1 MRKQIFKLLPLVA
14 AAFLATSC
22 DKNDEPTAP
31 VQTVCTPSQP
41 QTTYTLTITATKGT
55 NNSLTKALALNGDNI
70 DATWKK
76 GETVSVYQNGRNI
89 GNLTAQSDG
98 ATTTEFSGN
107 LTEKPSLG
115 QAILKYKEPNYYEQE
130 GTLESIAKNLDCAEA
145 TITITGV
152 TEDQQILTS
161 EGTAT
166 FKNQQA
172 IVKFTLKSGSNIINA
187 KRIIINGIAI
197 TPETPTH
204 EIYAALPGCDEVSIF
219 VNDGTNYYTY
229 ATKDDPNCTA
239 GDAKLENGKYY
250 KITVTKLATSD
261 KIVDLAKLT
270 SNYKIPDG
278 SIVSGKLNGNYKITI
293 APNATVTL
301 VDATINGT
309 NNSAYR
315 WAGITCEGNATI
327 ILEGENTVT
336 GFDGFYPGIF
346 IPQGSTL
353 TIDGTGSLTA
363 SSNDDGA
370 SHGIGGGYNG
380 FDGDGGNI
388 IINGGT
394 INATIG
400 NGGNANC
407 GDITINGGTVKAIS
421 QGSSCAGIGGNR
433 GGVTVSCGN
442 ITITGGKVEAQ
453 GGDNGPGIG
462 AGSDC
467 GCGNITITG
476 GDVKAI
482 GSGDGAGIGSCNSSG
497 YSSYCGAITIAGGK
511 VEAQGRDYAPGIG
524 AGKGGECGN
533 ITISGGSVTATGSGY
548 AAGIGSTNTYSTKFP
563 SSCGDITIINGVTSL
578 NITKGENA
586 TYSIGK
592 GNDDNSTCGTVK
604 IFGVEGAITD
614 SPYIY
619 PSHN

>member
-31 VQTVCTPSQP
+31 VHTVCTPPLP
-41 QTTYTLTITATKGT
+41 QSTYTLTITATKGT
-55 NNSLTKALALNGDNI
+55 NNSLTKALAVNGDNI
-70 DATWKK
+70 DATWEK
-76 GETVSVYQNGRNI
+76 GETVSVYQNGRYI

-98 ATTTEFSGN
+98 ETTTEFSGN

-115 QAILKYKEPNYYEQE
+115 QAILKYKEPNYYEQD

-197 TPETPTH
+197 NPETPTH

-229 ATKDDPNCTA
+229 ATKDDPNFTA

-250 KITVTKLATSD
+250 KITVTKLATTD
-261 KIVDLAKLT
+261 NIIDIAKLT
-270 SNYKIPDG
+270 SEYKIPDG
-278 SIVSGKLNGNYKITI
+278 SIVTGKLAGNYKITI

-301 VDATINGT
+301 VDATINGE
-309 NNSAYR
+309 NNLDYE
-315 WAGITCEGNATI
+315 WAGITCEGNATL
-327 ILEGENTVT
+327 ILEGDNTVT
-336 GFDGFYPGIF
+336 GFYDDYPGIF
-346 IPQGSTL
+346 IPEGSTL

-363 SSNDDGA
+363 SSNNDET
-370 SHGIGGGYNG
+370 SRGIGGGYNS
-380 FDGDGGNI
+380 FAGDGGNI

-400 NGGNANC
+400 NGGQANC

-421 QGSSCAGIGGNR
+421 QGFVCAGIGGTN
-433 GGVTVSCGN
+433 GGIAVSCGN

-453 GGDNGPGIG
+453 GGKNAPGIG
-462 AGSDC
+462 AGIDC

-482 GSGDGAGIGSCNSSG
+482 GYGNGAGIGSSS
-497 YSSYCGAITIAGGK
+497 SSNYGCDCGDITITGGK
-511 VEAQGRDYAPGIG
+511 VEAQGGDNAPGIG

-548 AAGIGSTNTYSTKFP
+548 AAGIGSTNGYSATYT

-586 TYSIGK
+586 TFSIGK
-592 GNDDNSTCGTVK
+592 GNDDNSTCGKVK
-604 IFGVEGAITD
+604 IFGVEGAVTK

-619 PSHN
+619 PPLM